1 MVKYG
6 PLVSETIFVNTD
18 DVRMT
23 QSELK
28 YDTFNE
34 TDLYIG
40 PWIQTRVR
48 TLFLTLDLNVFVKT
62 CSE

>member
-1 MVKYG
+1 
-6 PLVSETIFVNTD
+6 
-18 DVRMT
+18 MT